1 MDAEELIRKCE
12 AITLQSEEDN
22 MISFGR
28 NMKVRGERLVA
39 HCLVGKILQTR
50 SVPREGLRAAMQ
62 QAWRT
67 TKETKVESL
76 GDNIFLFKFASESEK
91 KRILFGG
98 PWHFD
103 RSLMVVTEPMGI
115 GDAKKQDF
123 THALFWVQ
131 IHNIPI
137 MCMDKEIIQEIGGRI
152 GKVQEVETDD
162 AGECMG
168 SFVRVRIM
176 VNVTRPLPKRL
187 LLKLEDGGQISL
199 RIAYEKLPDFCFCCG
214 LIGHQAE
221 RARQARDKDRGNE
234 DKEPSNTALGSQEQ
248 QEQIQKNTGRAN
260 LDESGGGSKST
271 QTNMGI
277 SSNPMRDSQ
286 VEEVGGGALNGE
298 RLKQIDCN
306 KFAAKTE
313 VKQLHREESTV
324 EGKTKENKRE
334 NKLLVAQGIMDSM
347 GREENTKERVIEGQQ
362 EGSTSGGK
370 KETKSQSKVKG
381 KKWKFQAKERAM
393 TEMQNIGPV
402 SLKRSMTERRSPSPK
417 SKKLRM
423 ESSIISRA
431 NQTLFSST
439 LAELRME
446 REEETQ
452 MGMHIGETA
461 EEMISV
467 EAGEQPRRQP

>member
-76 GDNIFLFKFASESEK
+76 GDNIFIFKFASKSEK

-115 GDAKKQDF
+115 GDVKKQDF

-152 GKVQEVETDD
+152 GKVQEVETND

-214 LIGHQAE
+214 LIGHQYRECLDYKGQSKDDLTYGAWMRAQTRAE
-221 RARQARDKDRGNE
+221 RARHARDKDRGNG

-248 QEQIQKNTGRAN
+248 QEQIRKNTGQAN
-260 LDESGGGSKST
+260 PDESGGGSKST
-271 QTNMGI
+271 QTNMGT

-347 GREENTKERVIEGQQ
+347 GREENTKERGIKGQQ

-381 KKWKFQAKERAM
+381 KKWKFQARERAM

-402 SLKRSMTERRSPSPK
+402 SLKRSMTERRNPSPK

-423 ESSIISRA
+423 
-431 NQTLFSST
+431 QTRLFSPP
-439 LAELRME
+439 
-446 REEETQ
+446 
-452 MGMHIGETA
+452 H
-461 EEMISV
+461 
-467 EAGEQPRRQP
+467 

>member
-76 GDNIFLFKFASESEK
+76 GDNIFLFKFASKSEK

-103 RSLMVVTEPMGI
+103 RSLMVVIEPMGI
-115 GDAKKQDF
+115 GDVKKQDF

-214 LIGHQAE
+214 LIGHQFRECLDYKGQSKDDLTYGAWMRAQTRAE
-221 RARQARDKDRGNE
+221 RARQARDKDHGNG
-234 DKEPSNTALGSQEQ
+234 DKEPSNTALGS
-248 QEQIQKNTGRAN
+248 
-260 LDESGGGSKST
+260 
-271 QTNMGI
+271 
-277 SSNPMRDSQ
+277 
-286 VEEVGGGALNGE
+286 
-298 RLKQIDCN
+298 
-306 KFAAKTE
+306 
-313 VKQLHREESTV
+313 
-324 EGKTKENKRE
+324 
-334 NKLLVAQGIMDSM
+334 
-347 GREENTKERVIEGQQ
+347 
-362 EGSTSGGK
+362 
-370 KETKSQSKVKG
+370 
-381 KKWKFQAKERAM
+381 
-393 TEMQNIGPV
+393 
-402 SLKRSMTERRSPSPK
+402 
-417 SKKLRM
+417 
-423 ESSIISRA
+423 
-431 NQTLFSST
+431 
-439 LAELRME
+439 
-446 REEETQ
+446 
-452 MGMHIGETA
+452 
-461 EEMISV
+461 
-467 EAGEQPRRQP
+467 